1 MPRDMSLCLRIH
13 TKARNRF
20 YWGHSS
26 PQARR
31 CTVDEYAH
39 GKTSGNGLPRGL
51 ASELISS
58 RPRRRSV
65 RAGEIAH
72 TADVVPIARMTSRQ
86 LIRRAKII
94 EAVVDA
100 IGDVGPESVQ
110 MRDVAQRSGVALATA
125 YRYFRSKEHLLAAA
139 LEDWQERLTRRTVSA
154 KTSDEQDP
162 LSGVLTYLRRAQRAF
177 SRNPEMTA
185 LMLQMMTSTD
195 PDVSSTIDRM
205 NRNNADMFARLLHGL
220 PPSNVPNLS
229 FALNAILTSAITRM
243 LNGRM
248 SLDESQMRVE
258 WAARALL
265 EPTVAQRDSPR

>member
-1 MPRDMSLCLRIH
+1 MTTP
-13 TKARNRF
+13 
-20 YWGHSS
+20 
-26 PQARR
+26 
-31 CTVDEYAH
+31 
-39 GKTSGNGLPRGL
+39 
-51 ASELISS
+51 

-72 TADVVPIARMTSRQ
+72 TADVVPIASMTSRQ

-195 PDVSSTIDRM
+195 PDVSATIDRM
-205 NRNNADMFARLLHGL
+205 NRSNADMFARLLHGL
-220 PPSNVPNLS
+220 PPGDVPNLS

-265 EPTVAQRDSPR
+265 EPTVSQRDSPR

>member
-1 MPRDMSLCLRIH
+1 M
-13 TKARNRF
+13 
-20 YWGHSS
+20 
-26 PQARR
+26 
-31 CTVDEYAH
+31 
-39 GKTSGNGLPRGL
+39 
-51 ASELISS
+51 
-58 RPRRRSV
+58 
-65 RAGEIAH
+65 
-72 TADVVPIARMTSRQ
+72 PIASMTSRQ

-100 IGDVGPESVQ
+100 IGDVGPEFVQ

-195 PDVSSTIDRM
+195 PDVSATIDRM
-205 NRNNADMFARLLHGL
+205 NRSNADMFARLLHGL
-220 PPSNVPNLS
+220 PPGDVPNLS

-265 EPTVAQRDSPR
+265 EPTVPQRDSPHRS